1 MDTSDTVTLIDASDG
16 ILMKYK
22 GIQGTL
28 FIDTER
34 GNLRGQL
41 LNTSRILLVYEDDT
55 IDGIKKTFKKCV
67 NAYLEMLSMKD

>member
-1 MDTSDTVTLIDASDG
+1 MDNSDKVVLIDASNG
-16 ILMKYK
+16 VIMEYK

-28 FIDTER
+28 SIDVKR

-41 LNTSRILLVYEDDT
+41 LNTPRILLVYEDDT

-67 NAYLEMLSMKD
+67 NAYLEMLTMKD